1 MPDGGLPKRSS
12 KRVVIIAVKDNQPKR
27 FTSLVWA
34 ELSGSF
40 ASEPLDVY
48 CSGPIDICVR
58 HATHGKNLPV
68 AHLAQ
73 PANPPQ
79 PIISADALLD
89 ARDFGELV
97 VKRLL
102 GKTRELACLLA
113 ATATIA
119 FAGDGPP
126 VPPMEVLHPVHQQRT
141 VDATST
147 SSAPSQTTSQV
158 QLPAQSQVAQ
168 VTYHQKADCV
178 CDACTGGCDNFG
190 CGACSSGRRS
200 TPSSLFKGWITQG
213 FTWNPADPPDGFN
226 TPVTFNDFAN
236 EYQLNQIYLQLGKAF
251 QVGRWT
257 LNANADVLYGTDY
270 FFVTANGLEEHSDGT
285 PRWNSED
292 GPRQNGAAKYGV
304 ALPQAF
310 VEISNPSMRG
320 SSFKIG
326 HFYTT
331 LGYESVQDPM
341 NNFYSRSY
349 ATQYAQPFT
358 HTGAL
363 IKHWL
368 SPRWLFVGGV
378 TRGWDNFEDN
388 NDELGFLGSLM
399 IESPTGSTFSFGL
412 HTGSEDLLGANNRTV
427 YSLVYERP
435 LSSSATWVI
444 QHNLGVEQNAAID
457 AVGQATDAS
466 WFGVVNY
473 LLFDTSQSTTWG
485 LRAEWFRDEDNAR
498 VVAIPLASQVTGSD
512 YVGVTLSR
520 NQQIHHSTIWRLE
533 ARWDWSDVEP
543 LAQPGVFDT
552 FEDDNQFL
560 LSTSLTIN
568 F

>member
-1 MPDGGLPKRSS
+1 MF
-12 KRVVIIAVKDNQPKR
+12 N
-27 FTSLVWA
+27 
-34 ELSGSF
+34 
-40 ASEPLDVY
+40 
-48 CSGPIDICVR
+48 
-58 HATHGKNLPV
+58 
-68 AHLAQ
+68 
-73 PANPPQ
+73 
-79 PIISADALLD
+79 
-89 ARDFGELV
+89 
-97 VKRLL
+97 
-102 GKTRELACLLA
+102 
-113 ATATIA
+113 
-119 FAGDGPP
+119 
-126 VPPMEVLHPVHQQRT
+126 
-141 VDATST
+141 
-147 SSAPSQTTSQV
+147 
-158 QLPAQSQVAQ
+158 
-168 VTYHQKADCV
+168 
-178 CDACTGGCDNFG
+178 
-190 CGACSSGRRS
+190 
-200 TPSSLFKGWITQG
+200 GWIAQG

-236 EYQLNQIYLQLGKAF
+236 EYQLNQLYLQLGKAF

-257 LNANADVLYGTDY
+257 LNARADALYGTDY
-270 FFVTANGLEEHSDGT
+270 FFVTATGLELHGDGT

-292 GPRQNGAAKYGV
+292 GPRENGAARYGL

-310 VEISNPSMRG
+310 VEISNSSLPST
-320 SSFKIG
+320 SFKVG

-331 LGYESVQDPM
+331 LGYESVEDPL
-341 NNFYSRSY
+341 NHFYSRSY

-363 IKHWL
+363 IKHWF

-378 TRGWDNFEDN
+378 TRGWDNFEDP

-399 IESPTGSTFSFGL
+399 VKLPAGSTFSFGL
-412 HTGSEDLLGANNRTV
+412 HTGDEDLLGENNRTV

-457 AVGQATDAS
+457 TSGQATDAT

-473 LLFDTSQSTTWG
+473 LLWNTSQSTTWG

-512 YVGVTLSR
+512 YVGITLSR
-520 NQQIHHSTIWRLE
+520 NQRIWSFANCRTE